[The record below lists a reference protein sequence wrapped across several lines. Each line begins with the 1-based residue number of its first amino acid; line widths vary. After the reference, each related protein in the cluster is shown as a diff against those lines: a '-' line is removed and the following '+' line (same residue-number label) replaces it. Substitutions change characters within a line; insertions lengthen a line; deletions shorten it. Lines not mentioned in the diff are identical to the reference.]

1 MASDIRFV
9 YFDLGNILVSFDR
22 NLASDNVADL
32 FGGTREASDE
42 ILHVGGLQN
51 QLETGLISEEEFAQ
65 AVRDAYATLV
75 QPNGMVAT
83 GDIMRAISD
92 MFTPIESMVAVL
104 QSLREAKVPIGIL
117 SNTCA
122 AHWNWVNGRGWEIM
136 SGPFDVQVVS
146 YEAQSMKPDRV
157 IYETAMKLASECLT
171 MRNCDRKKF
180 SSSTIARKT
189 WKPHSLTDGRRKC
202 VWAVNRQLMFCDDTD
217 SMSLSH
223 PPHRKPSEAHG
234 QSTLTA
240 KHRNG
245 SAHQHGNFAHRDTA
259 AGQFAQNR
267 CRD

>member
-157 IYETAMKLASECLT
+157 IYETAMKLASECLA
-171 MRNCDRKKF
+171 MRPGEGDNAELRPEEILFVDDREENVE
-180 SSSTIARKT
+180 AA
-189 WKPHSLTDGRRKC
+189 L
-202 VWAVNRQLMFCDDTD
+202 
-217 SMSLSH
+217 
-223 PPHRKPSEAHG
+223 AHG
-234 QSTLTA
+234 WKAEVCLGGEQAIDVLRRHGFDVPLASTA
-240 KHRNG
+240 
-245 SAHQHGNFAHRDTA
+245 
-259 AGQFAQNR
+259 
-267 CRD
+267 